1 MKKIN
6 WFNLKAGKEI
16 RVQTLI
22 QAGFN
27 LEADFF
33 SLNSS
38 KNWYFVRVHESRWVQ
53 IRFPPGAFS
62 LALLLV

>member
-33 SLNSS
+33 SLSSS
-38 KNWYFVRVHESRWVQ
+38 KTGILCECMKAWVQ

>member
-27 LEADFF
+27 LEANFLA
-33 SLNSS
+33 SA
-38 KNWYFVRVHESRWVQ
+38 VQ
-53 IRFPPGAFS
+53 K
-62 LALLLV
+62 LVFCASA